1 MINYYL
7 LTMKNTNLIIG
18 GAVLLGIILYL
29 RSRNKANEGET
40 RSVDAG
46 GGLGGVG
53 GGAMAQEN
61 GGGAV
66 MQTGQPVVVAQPKR
80 KPPRQSIIPRFNN
93 PEDKLAWLKINRPD
107 LLPNFYSS
115 TQASSNIPSTQSSS
129 NLPANIQ
136 EAIDRAK
143 GNFLTFSGDVENP
156 SILDFGGNIID

>member
-1 MINYYL
+1 
-7 LTMKNTNLIIG
+7 MKNKNLIIG

-29 RSRNKANEGET
+29 RSRNKSTETAET

-80 KPPRQSIIPRFNN
+80 LPPRQSSIPRFRNV
-93 PEDKLAWLKINRPD
+93 EDKIAWLKINRPD
-107 LLPNFYSS
+107 LLPNFNPT
-115 TQASSNIPSTQSSS
+115 TQASSNISATQASS

-156 SILDFGGNIID
+156 SNLDFGGNIID

>member
-1 MINYYL
+1 
-7 LTMKNTNLIIG
+7 MKNKNLLIG
-18 GAVLLGIILYL
+18 GAVVAGLLFFYFRNRQTDNGEL
-29 RSRNKANEGET
+29 RASD
-40 RSVDAG
+40 SD
-46 GGLGGVG
+46 LGGG

-80 KPPRQSIIPRFNN
+80 KPPRQSSIPRFNN

-107 LLPNFYSS
+107 LLPNFNPS
-115 TQASSNIPSTQSSS
+115 TQASS

-156 SILDFGGNIID
+156 SNLDFGGNIID